1 MWIFLWWVPFQFI
14 YISSP
19 LVTICIGDSKAGQLS
34 TPKQFMKAVK
44 RWLQSQFNGTWV
56 NKDNSLLVGTRY
68 DGNSCAICTINAI
81 AHAIFEN
88 QLWEQKSM
96 RITRAEWFLTLVNS
110 HMDGVCIK
118 TLLTWDP
125 TDIMI
130 HRIILVLD
138 ATLIFLTTYGTN
150 LK

>member
-1 MWIFLWWVPFQFI
+1 
-14 YISSP
+14 
-19 LVTICIGDSKAGQLS
+19 
-34 TPKQFMKAVK
+34 MKAVK

-118 TLLTWDP
+118 TLLT
-125 TDIMI
+125 
-130 HRIILVLD
+130 
-138 ATLIFLTTYGTN
+138 
-150 LK
+150 